1 MTGGFPDYH
10 DFPDR
15 DKGEESFWPSFT
27 DIMMVITMVFLLVT
41 VMVIT
46 NNWKLV
52 TDLQESMQAQR
63 LAAEQALDKDAK
75 NHTLEDRMNLLENRL
90 KSSQEVVAEKQV
102 KNESLQAEVERILE
116 KITRIENELA
126 ASLKLLD
133 ARQLQIGQ
141 RDEQIENLKADRD
154 KQLLTLEN
162 RAQALL
168 SLQGIQETSQS
179 QVLRLQAAL
188 KEKQT
193 ESEVIKQA
201 NEAKIKALELAMQ
214 RSDLELKKSL
224 EATKRLA
231 MLEAALKAS
240 EDNLAET
247 KKDNDLRIAALQE
260 QLVTAETS
268 LLSTRETQ
276 QVSDEQLESMRAE
289 FTALQAAKEAETAKL
304 AALQSEIAQVQQ
316 LRSEDV
322 VKLESLQGEFDS
334 LDSKYKKLVRPA
346 RSSDGKHVVSVW
358 FSKQSGREVYR
369 IRDATDDEFKTIS
382 RKAMS
387 SALAGLKDKHGK
399 SLYVR
404 IIIPENSG
412 LSYSDAW
419 RFTTEMQRAYD
430 YYYQEDE

>member
-10 DFPDR
+10 NFPDR

-63 LAAEQALDKDAK
+63 LAAEQALDKEAK

-90 KSSQEVVAEKQV
+90 KSSREVVAEKQIE
-102 KNESLQAEVERILE
+102 NESLQAEIDRILK
-116 KITRIENELA
+116 KITQIETELA
-126 ASLKLLD
+126 ASVKLLET
-133 ARQLQIGQ
+133 RQVQIAQ
-141 RDEQIENLKADRD
+141 RDDQIANLKADRD
-154 KQLLTLEN
+154 KQLVTLEN
-162 RAQALL
+162 RAQALAT
-168 SLQGIQETSQS
+168 LQGIQETSQS

-188 KEKQT
+188 DDKEVEL
-193 ESEVIKQA
+193 ESSKQA
-201 NEAKIKALELAMQ
+201 NEEKIKALELAMA
-214 RSDLELKKSL
+214 RSELELQKSL
-224 EATKRLA
+224 EANERLA
-231 MLEAALKAS
+231 VLEAALKAS
-240 EDNLAET
+240 EETLADT
-247 KKDNDLRIAALQE
+247 KKANDERISELQNQLISAQTSLSDTQESQQVSQE
-260 QLVTAETS
+260 QLEN
-268 LLSTRETQ
+268 
-276 QVSDEQLESMRAE
+276 MRSE
-289 FTALQAAKEAETAKL
+289 FAALQAAKQAESDRL
-304 AALQSEIAQVQQ
+304 ASLQSEIARIQS
-316 LRSEDV
+316 LRSEDMA
-322 VKLESLQGEFDS
+322 KLESLQGEFDT
-334 LDSKYKKLVRPA
+334 LDTKYKKLVRPA
-346 RSSDGKHVVSVW
+346 RSSEGKHVVSVW

-369 IRDATDDEFKTIS
+369 IRDATEDEFRTIS
-382 RKAMS
+382 RPAMA

-430 YYYQEDE
+430 YYYQDDE

>member
-102 KNESLQAEVERILE
+102 ENESLQAEVERILE

-133 ARQLQIGQ
+133 TRQLQIGQ

-193 ESEVIKQA
+193 ESEVIKKA

-214 RSDLELKKSL
+214 RSDLELKRSL

-369 IRDATDDEFKTIS
+369 IRDAVDDEFKTIS

>member
-1 MTGGFPDYH
+1 MSGGFPDYH

-90 KSSQEVVAEKQV
+90 KSSKEVVAEKQIE
-102 KNESLQAEVERILE
+102 NESLQAEVERILE

-126 ASLKLLD
+126 ASLKLLE

-141 RDEQIENLKADRD
+141 RDEQIENLKTDRD

-168 SLQGIQETSQS
+168 SLQGVQETSQS
-179 QVLRLQAAL
+179 QVLRLQAAF
-188 KEKQT
+188 KD
-193 ESEVIKQA
+193 KQA
-201 NEAKIKALELAMQ
+201 ELETTKKANEEKIKSLELAML
-214 RSDLELKKSL
+214 RSDAELRKSV
-224 EATKRLA
+224 EASERLA
-231 MLEAALKAS
+231 MLEAALKKSDDELVEA
-240 EDNLAET
+240 
-247 KKDNDLRIAALQE
+247 KKDNNARLAALQE
-260 QLVTAETS
+260 QLTTAQAS
-268 LLSTRETQ
+268 LLTSRETK
-276 QVSDEQLESMRAE
+276 QVSEEQLKAMRDE
-289 FTALQAAKEAETAKL
+289 FAALQAAKEAESEKL
-304 AALQSEIAQVQQ
+304 AALQSEITQVQQ

-322 VKLESLQGEFDS
+322 VKLQSLQGEFDS

-346 RSSDGKHVVSVW
+346 RSNDGKHVVSVW
-358 FSKQSGREVYR
+358 FSKQSGRDVYR
-369 IRDATDDEFKTIS
+369 IRDATDDEFKTTS
-382 RKAMS
+382 RKGMA
-387 SALAGLKDKHGK
+387 SALAGLKDKLGK

-404 IIIPENSG
+404 VIIPENSG
-412 LSYSDAW
+412 LSYSEAW